1 MDLFSIVFYPSM
13 PPLPPSPLPLPSF
26 SLIEPRREHAR
37 PNPYVVSTRP
47 YPLNLT
53 ETRPVKTHL
62 FSTIELQ
69 PALLMHL
76 CIFRRFSGL
85 PWRILMVPPGS
96 ANEREWFQSLSGIG
110 WNSRSI
116 NDYDSMGALYARQSI
131 LWHKR
136 SEFCHN
142 RSMLVESKLLK

>member
-1 MDLFSIVFYPSM
+1 MEFYPSM
-13 PPLPPSPLPLPSF
+13 PPLPPPSSPFPLFNRTPS
-26 SLIEPRREHAR
+26 REHAR

-85 PWRILMVPPGS
+85 PWRILMVPPGT
-96 ANEREWFQSLSGIG
+96 ANEREWFQSLSRIG

-116 NDYDSMGALYARQSI
+116 NDYDSMGAL
-131 LWHKR
+131 
-136 SEFCHN
+136 
-142 RSMLVESKLLK
+142 